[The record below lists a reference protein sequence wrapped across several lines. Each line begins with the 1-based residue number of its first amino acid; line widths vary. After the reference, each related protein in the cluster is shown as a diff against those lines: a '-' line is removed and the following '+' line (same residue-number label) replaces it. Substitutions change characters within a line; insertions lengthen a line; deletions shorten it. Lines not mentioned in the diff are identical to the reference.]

1 MDRWSPRG
9 SGVSCGKSRRL
20 LVGGGTA
27 PAHRSSQSRGG
38 QRPVELER
46 AQVVLRAWHTV
57 PPPASVPATVPVLHS
72 STMPTLRQLVG
83 GLQHPAALPR
93 AWCPL
98 QGLHFVPGPA
108 HAQHDKWRR
117 ACSTQSP
124 CPMPAP
130 APESHSPT
138 MSVSRQPPALDTLA
152 LPTPVPVPTRVPV
165 PNSRQLVR
173 SLQHLHEEGVDGG
186 VSDELEEEEVFQAL
200 EADGA

>member
-9 SGVSCGKSRRL
+9 SGVSCGKSRRS
-20 LVGGGTA
+20 VTGWRGN
-27 PAHRSSQSRGG
+27 RSSPPFFSKPARAAARGAG
-38 QRPVELER
+38 
-46 AQVVLRAWHTV
+46 
-57 PPPASVPATVPVLHS
+57 ASAGGAEGLAHGAPSSLSTHDS
-72 STMPTLRQLVG
+72 STMPTLQQLVG

-98 QGLHFVPGPA
+98 QGLHFVPDPA
-108 HAQHDKWRR
+108 HAQHDKWRG

>member
-93 AWCPL
+93 AWYPL

-108 HAQHDKWRR
+108 HAQHDKWTG

-124 CPMPAP
+124 CPNARSSPRITQPHHVSLTTASSTGHPCPA
-130 APESHSPT
+130 HSSPSAHKGPGAQLKT
-138 MSVSRQPPALDTLA
+138 AGEEPPAS
-152 LPTPVPVPTRVPV
+152 P
-165 PNSRQLVR
+165 
-173 SLQHLHEEGVDGG
+173 
-186 VSDELEEEEVFQAL
+186 
-200 EADGA
+200 